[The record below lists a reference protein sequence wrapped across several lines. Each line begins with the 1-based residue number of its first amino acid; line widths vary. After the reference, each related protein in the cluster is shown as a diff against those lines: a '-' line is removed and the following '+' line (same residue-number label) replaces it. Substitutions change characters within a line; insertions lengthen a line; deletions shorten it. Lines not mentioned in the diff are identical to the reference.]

1 MELFEP
7 LATIAVK
14 TRIWRWER
22 RCEMT
27 LTELHRPETESPPW
41 FVSWFD
47 SIHYHKL
54 YAYRDDAEAAGFID
68 ELIRRLQPANCAV
81 ALDLGCGTGRHS
93 KYLASKG
100 FRVTGIDL
108 AANSIMRA
116 KQLEQPGL
124 HFYEHDMRVPFGR
137 SEFDYVFNFFTSFGY
152 FEDPNE
158 HLMVVRNIADSLK
171 PGGRLVLDYL
181 NVGYAEAFTNSR
193 EVHAIDGVNYQVTRW
208 SNASHFFK
216 RIALEGSDGG
226 ESGEYI
232 EKVAKFR
239 VTDFSRM
246 LNVYGMNI
254 EEVWG
259 DYRLIP
265 YDSDASPRMIL
276 MARKN
281 KPTRKS
287 AAGSLLADTW
297 SGVGDYLAR
306 VVTQS

>member
-1 MELFEP
+1 
-7 LATIAVK
+7 
-14 TRIWRWER
+14 
-22 RCEMT
+22 MT
-27 LTELHRPETESPPW
+27 LTELQRPGTESPPW

-54 YAYRDDAEAAGFID
+54 YAYRDEPEAAGFID
-68 ELIRRLQPANCAV
+68 ELIQRLQPSNGAV

-108 AANSIMRA
+108 SAKSIKRAMR
-116 KQLEQPGL
+116 LEPREVR
-124 HFYEHDMRVPFGR
+124 FYEHDMRVPFGR
-137 SEFDYVFNFFTSFGY
+137 NEFDYVFNFFTSFGY
-152 FEDPNE
+152 FEDQNE
-158 HLMVVRNIADSLK
+158 HLMVVRNIADALK

-181 NVGYAEAFTNSR
+181 NVGYAEAFTNST
-193 EVHAIDGVNYQVTRW
+193 EVHAIDGVNYRVTRW
-208 SNASHFFK
+208 SNASDFFK
-216 RIALEGSDGG
+216 RIALEDSDGG

-246 LNVYGMNI
+246 LNVYGMSI

-259 DYRLIP
+259 DYRLSP

>member
-1 MELFEP
+1 
-7 LATIAVK
+7 
-14 TRIWRWER
+14 
-22 RCEMT
+22 MT
-27 LTELHRPETESPPW
+27 LTELQRPGTGNPPW

-54 YAYRDDAEAAGFID
+54 YAYRDEAEAAGFID
-68 ELIRRLQPANCAV
+68 ELIRRLQPSNGAV

-108 AANSIMRA
+108 SANSIERAMR
-116 KQLEQPGL
+116 LEPPEVR
-124 HFYEHDMRVPFGR
+124 FYEHDMRVPFGR
-137 SEFDYVFNFFTSFGY
+137 NEFDYVFNFFTSFGY
-152 FEDPNE
+152 FEDQNE
-158 HLMVVRNIADSLK
+158 HLMVVRNIADALK

-181 NVGYAEAFTNSR
+181 NVGYAEAFTNST
-193 EVHAIDGVNYQVTRW
+193 EVHAIDGVNYRVTRW

-216 RIALEGSDGG
+216 RIAIEDCDRK

-239 VTDFSRM
+239 VTDFRRM
-246 LNVYGMNI
+246 LNVYGMTI
-254 EEVWG
+254 EQVWG
-259 DYRLIP
+259 DYRLSS

-281 KPTRKS
+281 KSTEKS
-287 AAGSLLADTW
+287 VAGSLLADTW
-297 SGVGDYLAR
+297 SDIVDCLPRA
-306 VVTQS
+306 S